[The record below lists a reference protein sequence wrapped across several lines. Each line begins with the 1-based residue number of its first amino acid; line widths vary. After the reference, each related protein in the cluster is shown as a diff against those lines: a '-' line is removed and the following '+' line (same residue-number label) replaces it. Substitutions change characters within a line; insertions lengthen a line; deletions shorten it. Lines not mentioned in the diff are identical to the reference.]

1 MQCHYLFA
9 GRFLALVSLL
19 IGLVAAVTAGSPELA
34 DLQRRWD
41 ETNFAQKGEQQ
52 DAAFEQL
59 QADTEAYAAAHGQDA
74 EAWIWSGIVKSSFAG
89 AKGGLGALG
98 LAKAARK
105 DFERALELDPDA
117 MQGSAYTSL
126 GTLYC
131 SVPGWPVGFGDDE
144 KAEELLLAGLQA
156 NPDGIDSNFFYA
168 EYLRK
173 DKRYADARAYY
184 LRAQQAP
191 PRVDREIAD
200 RGRMAEITAALAD
213 IPQ

>member
-1 MQCHYLFA
+1 MRIRRLFLFRYAVVAWLLGGAVAVAWA
-9 GRFLALVSLL
+9 G
-19 IGLVAAVTAGSPELA
+19 TPELA
-34 DLQRRWD
+34 DLQQRWD
-41 ETNFAQKGEQQ
+41 ETNFTLTGDRQES
-52 DAAFEQL
+52 AFEQL
-59 QADTEAYAAAHGQDA
+59 QADAEAYAAAHGQDA
-74 EAWIWSGIVKSSFAG
+74 EAWIWSGIIKSSFAG

-105 DFERALELDPDA
+105 DFERALEIDPGA

-126 GTLYC
+126 GTLYY

-173 DKRYADARAYY
+173 DKRLDDARAHY
-184 LRAQQAP
+184 LRAQKAP
-191 PRVDREIAD
+191 PRANREIAD
-200 RGRMAEITAALAD
+200 RGRMAQITEALAD
-213 IPQ
+213 LPH